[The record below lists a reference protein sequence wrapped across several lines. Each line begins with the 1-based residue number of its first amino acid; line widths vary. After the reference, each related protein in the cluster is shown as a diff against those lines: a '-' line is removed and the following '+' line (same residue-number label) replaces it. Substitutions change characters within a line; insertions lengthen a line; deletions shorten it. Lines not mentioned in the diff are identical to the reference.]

1 MGLGYKQ
8 GGQARPFCYTQM
20 RREIQYTV
28 DRWEGGPSNHHA
40 DKGGLTKYGISKR
53 AHPDVDIASLTEYQ
67 AEAIYMQHYFQPM
80 RCGEI
85 HSLRVR
91 WKVFD
96 MGVNL
101 GPKKA
106 ATLVQNA
113 AGSIEDGLI
122 GPNTLARLNT
132 LASSPTGEHALL
144 FRICR
149 NLALHYAKIVRHDP
163 TQAVFIVGWTERAFD
178 IGDTL

>member
-1 MGLGYKQ
+1 
-8 GGQARPFCYTQM
+8 M

-28 DRWEGGPSNHHA
+28 ERWEGGLSDHHA
-40 DKGGLTKYGISKR
+40 DKGGLTKYGISSK
-53 AHPDVDIASLTEYQ
+53 AHPDVDVASLTEYA

-80 RCGEI
+80 RCPDI

-106 ATLVQNA
+106 AALVQNA
-113 AGSIEDGLI
+113 AGTEEDGLI

-144 FRICR
+144 FRIVK
-149 NLALHYAKIVRHDP
+149 NLTMFYAKIVRKDP
-163 TQAVFIVGWTERAFD
+163 TQSVFIVGWTERAFD
-178 IGDTL
+178 IGETL